1 MALSGTLYL
10 IFVEIFE
17 LHDGRF
23 IRCVLISP
31 GMADDEKEKDSRS
44 EDQ

>member
-1 MALSGTLYL
+1 M
-10 IFVEIFE
+10 FVEIFE

-23 IRCVLISP
+23 IRCLLTLP